1 MFIPVLTSHNPE
13 SEALKRKISVKSYS
27 STVSYSRLAFQHL
40 CIVNCSETPNKSHLE
55 NCLLKSKQLYAVMNM
70 MSLYAREKRKTPKL
84 NFPIKLAG
92 FVFLRSPVNWSASIT
107 IDTLWKC
114 SEIIIFLHIW
124 LPGANWN
131 LKIELVVSINW
142 LTYYTDF
149 PVFST
154 THYKINKIK
163 MPHSLFFK

>member
-92 FVFLRSPVNWSASIT
+92 FVFLRSPAKTICSQLVSKYHNWHLVKMQRNNYFLAYLAARCKLKFKNWIGRQHQLINLLYRLPSVFHN
-107 IDTLWKC
+107 TL
-114 SEIIIFLHIW
+114 
-124 LPGANWN
+124 
-131 LKIELVVSINW
+131 
-142 LTYYTDF
+142 
-149 PVFST
+149 
-154 THYKINKIK
+154 
-163 MPHSLFFK
+163 